1 MVRISPFFSWLRAA
15 EGTDAK
21 VDLRQEKMKAVKE
34 GLVTQNMENQEKS
47 EEHLVKWKGAVA
59 FGAGV
64 PPPEMVPK
72 G

>member
-1 MVRISPFFSWLRAA
+1 M
-15 EGTDAK
+15 
-21 VDLRQEKMKAVKE
+21 DLRQEKMKAVKE